1 MTQTPAESGRS
12 GSESVSRIW
21 RGPALAWLVLIGLF
35 AISLASAYLPLGRG
49 NLALNLLIAVIMIG
63 LLVTF
68 LMDLMNSS
76 TIVRI
81 VAGAGLFWVVL
92 MYVLTFNDYLSRHY

>member
-1 MTQTPAESGRS
+1 MNPTPTGSGRS
-12 GSESVSRIW
+12 HSEPATRLW
-21 RGPALAWLVLIGLF
+21 RGPAIAWLALIGLF
-35 AISLASAYLPLGRG
+35 AVSLASAYLPLGRG

-63 LLVTF
+63 VLVTF
-68 LMDLMNSS
+68 LMDLMNAS

-81 VAGAGLFWVVL
+81 VAGAGLFWALL